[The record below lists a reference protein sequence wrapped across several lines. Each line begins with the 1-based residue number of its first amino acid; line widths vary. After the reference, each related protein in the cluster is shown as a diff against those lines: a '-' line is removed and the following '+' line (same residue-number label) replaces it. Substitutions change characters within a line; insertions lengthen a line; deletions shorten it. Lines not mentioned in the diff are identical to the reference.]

1 MKYLIDRNQ
10 RQKKTS
16 AVRRGLSLLALV
28 SILPTTACAT
38 TPGDPDIAAHPTELK
53 FSELSFTPPEAAK
66 ARSVLSNG
74 TPVYVVEDPSLP
86 LVDLQVMIRVG
97 AYLVPAGKEG
107 IAGAVGSQIRAA
119 GVEGKSPEAFDE
131 EVAFLAAEM
140 GTSIGG
146 TQGSASFNCLTKDLE
161 QVMELFFHML
171 RKPAFD
177 QKRLEIY
184 RSQVL
189 QNLARRNDSTDS
201 IESREWQR
209 LLRGPRHFTN
219 DKVTKDVVEGITRE
233 DLTAFHRKHFHPG
246 NFIISVSGDVKR
258 ERVLALLEKHL
269 ADWKSQSGEPAKIP
283 APGAPA
289 SPGVYMVDKPDVN
302 QGRVGIGHIGVKR
315 DHPDYFALRVMNHI
329 LGGGGFVS
337 RIMSRVRS
345 DEGLAY
351 TARSSYDFGVY
362 YPGIFRAYFQ
372 SKSESVAHAA
382 TLVLEEI
389 EKIRTTPVKQA
400 EIDNARNYMIEVFP
414 RFFASASQ
422 VAGTFANEEF
432 TGRSSDFFATYRDR
446 IRAVTPAEIMR
457 VAKKHLVPEKLII
470 LIVGN
475 SKDILAGDPDK
486 PQFSIRKLA
495 GGRTIEKIP
504 LADPLTLK
512 RE

>member
-1 MKYLIDRNQ
+1 MKHLTGRNQ
-10 RQKKTS
+10 RQNKTS
-16 AVRRGLSLLALV
+16 ALRRGLSLLALAG
-28 SILPTTACAT
+28 ILPTAACAT
-38 TPGDPDIAAHPTELK
+38 APEGPDIAPHPAQLK
-53 FSELSFTPPEAAK
+53 FSELSFTPPEAAR

-86 LVDLQVMIRVG
+86 LVDLQVIIRVG
-97 AYLVPAGKEG
+97 AYLVPVGKEG
-107 IAGAVGSQIRAA
+107 VAEAVGSQIRAA
-119 GVEGKSPEAFDE
+119 GVEDRSPESFDE
-131 EVAFLAAEM
+131 EVAFLAADM
-140 GTSIGG
+140 STSIGN
-146 TQGSASFNCLTKDLE
+146 TQGNASFNCLTKDIE

-189 QNLARRNDSTDS
+189 QNLARRNDSTNS

-209 LLRGPRHFTN
+209 LLRGPEHFTN
-219 DKVTKDVVEGITRE
+219 DKVTKGVVEGITRE
-233 DLTAFHRKHFHPG
+233 DLTAFHLKHFHPG

-269 ADWKSQSGEPAKIP
+269 AGWKSQGGEAAKIP
-283 APGAPA
+283 APGVPA

-362 YPGIFRAYFQ
+362 HPGIFRAYFQ

-389 EKIRTTPVKQA
+389 EKIRTTPVKKA
-400 EIDNARNYMIEVFP
+400 EIDNARNYMVEVFP

-446 IRAVTPAEIMR
+446 IRAVTPAEILR

-495 GGRTIEKIP
+495 GGRTIESIP

-512 RE
+512 RK

>member
-1 MKYLIDRNQ
+1 MKHLTGSNQ
-10 RQKKTS
+10 RQHKTS
-16 AVRRGLSLLALV
+16 ALRRALSILALAG
-28 SILPTTACAT
+28 ILPTAACAT
-38 TPGDPDIAAHPTELK
+38 APEGPDIAPHPDQLK
-53 FSELSFTPPEAAK
+53 FSELSFTPPEAAR

-86 LVDLQVMIRVG
+86 LVDLQVIIRVG
-97 AYLVPAGKEG
+97 AYLVPVGKEG
-107 IAGAVGSQIRAA
+107 VAEAVGSQIRAA
-119 GVEGKSPEAFDE
+119 GVEDRSPEAFDE
-131 EVAFLAAEM
+131 EVAFLAADM
-140 GTSIGG
+140 STSIGN

-189 QNLARRNDSTDS
+189 QNLARRNDSTNS

-209 LLRGPRHFTN
+209 LLRGPEHFTN
-219 DKVTKDVVEGITRE
+219 DKVTKGVVEGITRE
-233 DLTAFHRKHFHPG
+233 DLTAFHLKHFHPG

-269 ADWKSQSGEPAKIP
+269 AGWKSQGGEAAKIP
-283 APGAPA
+283 APGVPA

-362 YPGIFRAYFQ
+362 HPGIFRAYFQ

-389 EKIRTTPVKQA
+389 EKIRTVPVKKA

-446 IRAVTPAEIMR
+446 IRAVTPAEILR

-495 GGRTIEKIP
+495 GGRTIESIP

-512 RE
+512 RK

>member
-1 MKYLIDRNQ
+1 MKHLTGSNQ
-10 RQKKTS
+10 RQHKTS
-16 AVRRGLSLLALV
+16 ALRRALSILALAG
-28 SILPTTACAT
+28 ILPTAACAT
-38 TPGDPDIAAHPTELK
+38 APEGPDIAPHPDQLK
-53 FSELSFTPPEAAK
+53 FSELSFTPPEAAR

-86 LVDLQVMIRVG
+86 LVDLQVIIRVG
-97 AYLVPAGKEG
+97 AYLVPVGKEG
-107 IAGAVGSQIRAA
+107 VAEAVGSQIRAA
-119 GVEGKSPEAFDE
+119 GVEDRSPEAFDE
-131 EVAFLAAEM
+131 EVAFLAADM
-140 GTSIGG
+140 STSIGN

-209 LLRGPRHFTN
+209 LLRGPEHFTN
-219 DKVTKDVVEGITRE
+219 DKVTKGVVEGITRE
-233 DLTAFHRKHFHPG
+233 DLTAFHLKHFHPG

-269 ADWKSQSGEPAKIP
+269 AGWKSQGGEAAKIP
-283 APGAPA
+283 APGVPA

-362 YPGIFRAYFQ
+362 HPGIFRAYFQ

-389 EKIRTTPVKQA
+389 EKIRTVPVKKA

-446 IRAVTPAEIMR
+446 IRAVTPAEILR

-495 GGRTIEKIP
+495 GGRTIESIP

-512 RE
+512 RK

>member
-1 MKYLIDRNQ
+1 M
-10 RQKKTS
+10 S
-16 AVRRGLSLLALV
+16 
-28 SILPTTACAT
+28 
-38 TPGDPDIAAHPTELK
+38 
-53 FSELSFTPPEAAK
+53 
-66 ARSVLSNG
+66 
-74 TPVYVVEDPSLP
+74 
-86 LVDLQVMIRVG
+86 
-97 AYLVPAGKEG
+97 
-107 IAGAVGSQIRAA
+107 
-119 GVEGKSPEAFDE
+119 
-131 EVAFLAAEM
+131 
-140 GTSIGG
+140 TSIGN
-146 TQGSASFNCLTKDLE
+146 TQGNASFNCLTKDIE

-209 LLRGPRHFTN
+209 LLRGPEHFTN
-219 DKVTKDVVEGITRE
+219 DKVTKTVVEGITRE

-269 ADWKSQSGEPAKIP
+269 AGWKSQGGEPAKIP

-302 QGRVGIGHIGVKR
+302 QGRVDIGHIGVKR

-389 EKIRTTPVKQA
+389 EKIRTTPVKKA
-400 EIDNARNYMIEVFP
+400 EIDNARNYMVEVFP

-486 PQFSIRKLA
+486 PQFSIKKLA
-495 GGRTIEKIP
+495 GGTTIESIP

>member
-1 MKYLIDRNQ
+1 MKHLTGRNQ
-10 RQKKTS
+10 RQNKTS
-16 AVRRGLSLLALV
+16 ALRRGLSLLALAG
-28 SILPTTACAT
+28 ILPTAACAT
-38 TPGDPDIAAHPTELK
+38 APEGPDIAPHPAQLK
-53 FSELSFTPPEAAK
+53 FSELSFTPPEAAR

-86 LVDLQVMIRVG
+86 LVDLQVTIRVG

-107 IAGAVGSQIRAA
+107 VAGAVGSQIRAA
-119 GVEGKSPEAFDE
+119 GVEGRSPEAFDE
-131 EVAFLAAEM
+131 EVAFLAADM
-140 GTSIGG
+140 STSIGN

-189 QNLARRNDSTDS
+189 QNLARRNDSTNS

-209 LLRGPRHFTN
+209 LLRGPEHFTN
-219 DKVTKDVVEGITRE
+219 DKVTKGVVEGITRE
-233 DLTAFHRKHFHPG
+233 DLTAFHLKHFHPG

-269 ADWKSQSGEPAKIP
+269 AGWKSQGGEAAKIP
-283 APGAPA
+283 APGVPA

-362 YPGIFRAYFQ
+362 HPGIFRAYFQ

-389 EKIRTTPVKQA
+389 EKIRTVPVKKA

-414 RFFASASQ
+414 RFFASANQ

-495 GGRTIEKIP
+495 GGRTIESIP

-512 RE
+512 RK

>member
-1 MKYLIDRNQ
+1 MKHLTGSNQ
-10 RQKKTS
+10 RQHKTS
-16 AVRRGLSLLALV
+16 ALRRALSILALAG
-28 SILPTTACAT
+28 ILPTAACAT
-38 TPGDPDIAAHPTELK
+38 APEGPDIAPHPDQLK
-53 FSELSFTPPEAAK
+53 FSELSFTPPEAAR

-86 LVDLQVMIRVG
+86 LVDLQVIIRVG
-97 AYLVPAGKEG
+97 AYLVPVGKEG
-107 IAGAVGSQIRAA
+107 VAEAVGSQIRAA
-119 GVEGKSPEAFDE
+119 GVEDRSPEAFDE
-131 EVAFLAAEM
+131 EVAFLAADM
-140 GTSIGG
+140 STSIGN

-209 LLRGPRHFTN
+209 LLRGPEHFTN
-219 DKVTKDVVEGITRE
+219 DKVTKGVVEGITRE
-233 DLTAFHRKHFHPG
+233 DLTAFHLKHFHPG

-269 ADWKSQSGEPAKIP
+269 AGWKSQGGEAAKIP
-283 APGAPA
+283 APGVPA

-362 YPGIFRAYFQ
+362 HPGIFRAYFQ

-389 EKIRTTPVKQA
+389 EKIRTVPVKKA

-414 RFFASASQ
+414 RFFASANQ

-446 IRAVTPAEIMR
+446 IRAVTPAEILR

-495 GGRTIEKIP
+495 GGRTIESIP

-512 RE
+512 RK

>member
-1 MKYLIDRNQ
+1 MKNLTDRNQ
-10 RQKKTS
+10 RQNKTS
-16 AVRRGLSLLALV
+16 ALRRGLSLLALAG
-28 SILPTTACAT
+28 ILPTTACAAA
-38 TPGDPDIAAHPTELK
+38 PGGPDIASHPTELK

-119 GVEGKSPEAFDE
+119 GVEGRSPEAFDE
-131 EVAFLAAEM
+131 EVAFLAADM
-140 GTSIGG
+140 STSIGN

-209 LLRGPRHFTN
+209 LLRGPEHFTN
-219 DKVTKDVVEGITRE
+219 DKVTKTVVEGITRE

-269 ADWKSQSGEPAKIP
+269 AGWKSQGGEPAKIP

-372 SKSESVAHAA
+372 
-382 TLVLEEI
+382 
-389 EKIRTTPVKQA
+389 
-400 EIDNARNYMIEVFP
+400 
-414 RFFASASQ
+414 
-422 VAGTFANEEF
+422 
-432 TGRSSDFFATYRDR
+432 
-446 IRAVTPAEIMR
+446 
-457 VAKKHLVPEKLII
+457 
-470 LIVGN
+470 
-475 SKDILAGDPDK
+475 
-486 PQFSIRKLA
+486 
-495 GGRTIEKIP
+495 
-504 LADPLTLK
+504 
-512 RE
+512 